1 MEQLYG
7 AVREVLAD
15 LPVQRCAVA
24 VAARLASL
32 SSGQP
37 DVPAVRAGA
46 SMHPSCVGSTDGLA
60 GDTRAAFSTGA
71 SADASV

>member
-1 MEQLYG
+1 MEQMYD

-24 VAARLASL
+24 VAARLTSI

-37 DVPAVRAGA
+37 DVPSRRTGA
-46 SMHPSCVGSTDGLA
+46 SMDPVRADSTDGL
-60 GDTRAAFSTGA
+60 GGETGPESA
-71 SADASV
+71 SRVSAVPGV

>member
-1 MEQLYG
+1 MEQLYD

-15 LPVQRCAVA
+15 LPVQRCAGA

-46 SMHPSCVGSTDGLA
+46 SMLPSCVGSTDGLG
-60 GDTRAAFSTGA
+60 GDTSAASATGA
-71 SADASV
+71 SADAGV